1 MIDFINV
8 YKSYPPQD
16 ILVNASFRINSGEKV
31 GIVGPNGAG
40 KTTVFGLISGDILP
54 DKGTVSKP
62 MNARLSY
69 LRQQLPENAKQLSLL
84 EYACSTMP
92 ELKTILE
99 KIHEI
104 EAGMASASA
113 SKSTLAQLG
122 KLQCDFEALG
132 GYTISTKAKI
142 ILGGLGFPANR
153 LDDDISS
160 FSGGW
165 QMRAGLA
172 QALLAD
178 PKIMLLDEPSNYLD
192 MPAIEWLQRFL
203 SNFKGT
209 MLLVSHDRYLLKKLT
224 STTIEIAGGMATR
237 FSGNYD
243 FYESERKNRFR
254 SLEAARNNQDRKKEK
269 IERFVER
276 FRAKNTKAAQV
287 KSRLKALDKM
297 PEIRLPSQRNKAPIR
312 LPAAPH
318 SGAEIIRLENATAG
332 YGDNA
337 FKLENICLQV
347 SRGQKIAI
355 SGYNGTGKTT
365 LLRMMAG
372 ALSLSGGRRVLG
384 HKVVMGYQAQEFSD
398 NMPPDQT
405 IEDIIQNASGNP
417 TAGQRKDA
425 RSILGSFGFTGE
437 DSSKLCRNLSGGE
450 KIRLAFARIFANP
463 PNFLILD
470 EPTTH
475 LDIETREAMQNE
487 LASYKGTVCMVSH
500 DIEFVRNSAD
510 FIIAMEPPGIKLYYG
525 GYDYFLEK
533 SGFDCT
539 EKSQNK
545 TGSASSDQKELRK
558 IRAQMRHATSE
569 AKAQIEK
576 EIAQIE
582 KEITELENE
591 KSKIAETIAMDD
603 QKVDFQSVNRRL
615 AKIDKEIARL
625 SENWDQKTTLMQKTT
640 EKQ

>member
-1 MIDFINV
+1 M
-8 YKSYPPQD
+8 
-16 ILVNASFRINSGEKV
+16 NASFRINPGEKV
-31 GIVGPNGAG
+31 GVVGPNGAG
-40 KTTVFGLISGDILP
+40 KTTVFGLISGDLLP

-62 MNARLSY
+62 TNVRLAY
-69 LRQQLPENAKQLSLL
+69 LKQQLPENAKNLSLL

-92 ELKTILE
+92 ELENIQE
-99 KIHEI
+99 KIHVI
-104 EAGMASASA
+104 EKGMASSPASQSA
-113 SKSTLAQLG
+113 LVQLG

-132 GYTISTKAKI
+132 GYTIRTRAKI
-142 ILGGLGFPANR
+142 ILGGLGFPADR

-172 QALLAD
+172 QVLLAE
-178 PKIMLLDEPSNYLD
+178 PNIMLLDEPSNYLD

-203 SNFKGT
+203 SDFKGT
-209 MLLVSHDRYLLKKLT
+209 IMLVSHDRYLLKKLT

-243 FYESERKNRFR
+243 FYETERKNRFR
-254 SLEAARNNQDRKKEK
+254 SLEAAKNNQEKKKEQ

-276 FRAKNTKAAQV
+276 FRAKNTKASQV
-287 KSRLKALDKM
+287 RSRLKALDKM
-297 PEIRLPSQRNKAPIR
+297 PEIRLPSQQNNAPIR
-312 LPAAPH
+312 LPEAPH

-332 YGDNA
+332 YGSDA
-337 FKLENICLQV
+337 FMLENICLQV

-372 ALSLSGGRRVLG
+372 VLPLTGGKRVLG
-384 HKVVMGYQAQEFSD
+384 HKVVMGYQAQDFSD

-405 IEDIIQNASGNP
+405 LEDIIQNAAGPTNP
-417 TAGQRKDA
+417 GQRRDA

-437 DSSKLCRNLSGGE
+437 ENSKLCRNLSGGE
-450 KIRLAFARIFANP
+450 KIRLAFARIFASP

-475 LDIETREAMQNE
+475 LDIETREALQNE
-487 LASYKGTVCMVSH
+487 LANYKGTVCMVSH

-525 GYDYFLEK
+525 DYDYFLEK
-533 SGFDCT
+533 SGFDST
-539 EKSQNK
+539 ARMTKKARPATS
-545 TGSASSDQKELRK
+545 GQKELRK
-558 IRAQMRHATSE
+558 RRAQMRQAASK
-569 AKAQIEK
+569 AKYQTEKDISQIEK
-576 EIAQIE
+576 
-582 KEITELENE
+582 KITTLEDE
-591 KSKIAETIAMDD
+591 KSTITETIASDN
-603 QKVDFQSVNRRL
+603 QKVNFQSVNRRL
-615 AKIDKEIARL
+615 AEIEREIARL
-625 SENWDQKTTLMQKTT
+625 SESWDKKTTLLQEMR
-640 EKQ
+640 